1 MRPFVKPRTIL
12 VMTATTTYE
21 IAEGVYR
28 ISTCLPEV
36 APGGFTFNQ
45 FVVDGDEP
53 LLFHCGPRALF
64 DSVSEAVARVVPLD
78 RLRWITFGHVESDEC
93 GAMNQ
98 WLTAASRAQVAFNP
112 LGCDVS
118 LNDMADRP
126 PRPIGDGEVLDIGG
140 HRMRFITTP
149 HVPHGWEAQVI
160 HDETTATLFCGDLF
174 GQTGDPPAIVHDTDI
189 VGAALEAEGMFR
201 ATCLTADT
209 APTIRRLGDLA
220 PRTLALMHGPAYAG
234 DASAALEALAG
245 GYADMF
251 VASREGLVVR

>member
-1 MRPFVKPRTIL
+1 MRPPAEQATLL
-12 VMTATTTYE
+12 VMTATTTHE

-28 ISTCLPEV
+28 ISTCIPDV

-45 FVVDGDEP
+45 YLIDSDEP

-64 DSVSEAVARVVPLD
+64 ASVSEAVARVVPVH

-98 WLTAASRAQVAFNP
+98 WLDAAPDAQVAFNP
-112 LGCDVS
+112 LGCEVS

-126 PRPIGDGEVLDIGG
+126 PRAVGDGEVLDIGG
-140 HRMRFITTP
+140 HRIRFIATP

-160 HDETTATLFCGDLF
+160 HDETTSTLFCGDLF
-174 GQTGDPPAIVHDTDI
+174 GQTGNPPAIVHDSDI

-201 ATCLTADT
+201 ATCLTAET
-209 APTIRRLGDLA
+209 APTIRRLAELH

-234 DASAALEALAG
+234 DGGAALDALAG
-245 GYADMF
+245 GYADLF
-251 VASREGLVVR
+251 TASREAAVVR